1 MSERT
6 REMIDGIERSSI
18 YILVSEMTGRPYEGK
33 AFSRLFRK
41 FRQSAGIEGVHF
53 HDIRRTVAS
62 ELGNRGATSTE
73 ISSITGHAPESN
85 VIKTYV
91 RPEREAALRAAAKR
105 KYNKKP

>member
-1 MSERT
+1 
-6 REMIDGIERSSI
+6 
-18 YILVSEMTGRPYEGK
+18 VFAFVRP
-33 AFSRLFRK
+33 SCHLFRK
-41 FRQSAGIEGVHF
+41 FRQRAGIEDVHF

-91 RPEREAALRAAAKR
+91 RPEREAGLRAQLNGNTIRSLDEPKR
-105 KYNKKP
+105 RKNKKSQKVAKVARRFS